1 MGLALSEHC
10 LFEHSRRLNDGDVS
24 HTSGPMETQE
34 RCRDSF
40 GALEVHLKDPI
51 GIILRNAMSKN
62 PTKGSQSMATW
73 QQSKAIC
80 TFTC

>member
-1 MGLALSEHC
+1 MGLALFEHC
-10 LFEHSRRLNDGDVS
+10 LFEHSRRLKDGDVS
-24 HTSGPMETQE
+24 HTSGPMETLE

-40 GALEVHLKDPI
+40 GTIEVPLKDPI
-51 GIILRNAMSKN
+51 GTILRNAMSKT
-62 PTKGSQSMATW
+62 PAKGSQSMATW